1 MKTLIMGLGNDLLGD
16 DAVGILAAAE
26 LGKSAGGTVDVR
38 ESRAAGLALLDELT
52 GYDRVIIIDAIH
64 TGEHPAGTVMDM
76 SIADLRPIPGT
87 SPHYVGLPE
96 VMRIGMRLGL
106 PMPDEVSILAVEI
119 PKCLEIGGRLSGPV
133 ASALADVIRRIRKQL
148 FNGNSRRRY

>member
-26 LGKSAGGTVDVR
+26 LSKTAGEAVEVR
-38 ESRAAGLALLDELT
+38 QSRAAGLALLDEFT

-64 TGEHPAGTVMDM
+64 TGEHPPGTVLDM
-76 SIADLRPIPGT
+76 SIEDLRLIPGT

-96 VMRIGMRLGL
+96 VVTIGGRLEL
-106 PMPDEVSILAVEI
+106 PMPEKVRILAVEI
-119 PKCLEIGGRLSGPV
+119 PKYLEIGGCLSEPV
-133 ASALADVIRRIRKQL
+133 ASALADVIRRVRKQL
-148 FNGNSRRRY
+148 SDIVS